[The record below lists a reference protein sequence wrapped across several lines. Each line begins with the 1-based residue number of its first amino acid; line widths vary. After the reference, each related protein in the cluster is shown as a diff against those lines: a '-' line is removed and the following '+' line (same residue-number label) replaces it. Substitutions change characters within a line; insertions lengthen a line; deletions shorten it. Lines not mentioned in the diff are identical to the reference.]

1 MKKEKILGLKKDFST
16 AVHFLKL
23 TYRISKSYIPVLII
37 SCIFKALPPFVNI
50 IMPKFIIDE
59 LTNQKR
65 VDIIIP
71 LVFIIVVGN
80 FILNL
85 FNRWLDTILD
95 IKNMGI
101 SNEFNLLTG
110 RKIMNM
116 DFEKIEDPEVLDLKE
131 KAIYLINNQ
140 NVIERMISETMK
152 IFTHIIT
159 IIGLMTVIA
168 TLNLYIVLFTLC
180 VVVANSF
187 MYKKSQ
193 QACFE
198 IYKVLI
204 PLNRISQYFDEVI
217 KDFSSGK
224 DIRLYHISPL
234 IMKKYEEYN
243 KNSLNEFSKMFKI
256 AWKYNGFNKINLQIQ
271 MAVIYAYMTYKV
283 FTKSVGIGSF
293 TMYASSAINFSIT
306 ISDFSTAI
314 ISLRQMCKL
323 LEPYMEFEQIKSK
336 NIEGTKKTGDIS
348 EFNIEFKNIS
358 FKYPRNKEYTLK
370 NVSIAIKDGEKLSVV
385 GLNGAGKTTFIKLLT
400 RLYEPT
406 EGEILLNGVNI
417 KEYDYKEYMKLLSV
431 VFQDFKLM
439 AFSIKEN
446 IALNDYESSKDEDIE
461 RTLREA
467 GLEKDILNLPKGI
480 NTSIYKTFEEDGIE
494 FSGGQSQKIAIS
506 RAIYKNAPIVVLD
519 EPTAALDPIAEFE
532 IYSRFRDLIGKK
544 TAIYISH
551 RLSSC
556 KLCDKIAIFHNGE
569 IIQYGTHDELIKE
582 KGSQYESMYMAQAQY
597 YV

>member
-1 MKKEKILGLKKDFST
+1 
-16 AVHFLKL
+16 
-23 TYRISKSYIPVLII
+23 
-37 SCIFKALPPFVNI
+37 
-50 IMPKFIIDE
+50 
-59 LTNQKR
+59 
-65 VDIIIP
+65 
-71 LVFIIVVGN
+71 
-80 FILNL
+80 
-85 FNRWLDTILD
+85 
-95 IKNMGI
+95 
-101 SNEFNLLTG
+101 
-110 RKIMNM
+110 
-116 DFEKIEDPEVLDLKE
+116 
-131 KAIYLINNQ
+131 
-140 NVIERMISETMK
+140 
-152 IFTHIIT
+152 
-159 IIGLMTVIA
+159 
-168 TLNLYIVLFTLC
+168 
-180 VVVANSF
+180 

-193 QACFE
+193 EARFG

-243 KNSLNEFSKMFKI
+243 KDSLNEFSKMFKI
-256 AWKYNGFNKINLQIQ
+256 VWKYNGFNKINLQIQ

-336 NIEGTKKTGDIS
+336 NVEGTKKTGNIS

-370 NVSIAIKDGEKLSVV
+370 NVSIAIKDGEKLLVV

-480 NTSIYKTFEEDGIE
+480 STNIYKTFEEDGIE

-532 IYSRFRDLIGKK
+532 IYSRFRNLIGEK

-556 KLCDKIAIFHNGE
+556 KLCDKIAIFHNGK